1 MTISFR
7 STLAAFG
14 VAAAIIFS
22 GSASHAGSFG
32 TAPWC
37 AVQNLG
43 AGDVVWD
50 CEFRSVEECAPHVIA
65 GNRGFCNINPGFVP
79 GLHGADATPQTPLL
93 IKSRRLLRRNGPQ
106 IDSAMRR

>member
-7 STLAAFG
+7 STLAAAAGF
-14 VAAAIIFS
+14 AAAIGF
-22 GSASHAGSFG
+22 GVPASHAGSFG
-32 TAPWC
+32 NAPWC

-43 AGDVVWD
+43 AGDMVWD

-79 GLHGADATPQTPLL
+79 PPYAAP
-93 IKSRRLLRRNGPQ
+93 IKHRKRHS
-106 IDSAMRR
+106 